1 MEPIWRVAV
10 MSSVK
15 AVVMR
20 RYGSPD
26 VLELTDIPA
35 PIPADDE
42 VLVRI
47 HSSSVCYGDQI
58 IRRGVMMARLLNG
71 FTKPRVRVLGVD
83 LAGTVDS
90 VGQRVTRFAPGDH
103 VFGSRGDKFGAHAD
117 FACVAETGFLA
128 HKPVNMSFE
137 EAGSVFVGGVC
148 ALYFL
153 RKAGIKPGERVLIH
167 GASGSLGV
175 FAVQLAKHFGAH
187 VTGVCGPSN
196 ADLVK
201 SLGAD
206 EVIDYTTRDFADG
219 DARYDV
225 ICDILGKAGFP
236 RGLRVLVPG
245 GRYLLV
251 GLPESML
258 AIAAALLRG
267 AWAHA
272 RGAARFVAGPA
283 LPVQADLVFL
293 KELIEAGRVRNVIG
307 RTYSLSEIAE
317 AHRYAESGHKI
328 GNVAVVVADP
338 ALQAIDTRSA

>member
-1 MEPIWRVAV
+1 VFR
-10 MSSVK
+10 VK
-15 AVVMR
+15 AVVVR

-35 PIPADDE
+35 PVPADDE

-47 HSSSVCYGDQI
+47 HSSSVCFGDWI
-58 IRRGVMMARLLNG
+58 IRSGAMIARLLNG
-71 FTKPRVRVLGVD
+71 FTKPRIRVLGAD
-83 LAGTVDS
+83 LAGTVES
-90 VGQRVTRFAPGDH
+90 VGKRVTRFAPGDH
-103 VFGSRGDKFGAHAD
+103 VFGSRGDKFGAHAE

-128 HKPVNMSFE
+128 HMPVNMTFE
-137 EAGSVFVGGVC
+137 EAGSVFVGGAC

-175 FAVQLAKHFGAH
+175 FAVQLAKYFGAH

-196 ADLVK
+196 LDLVK

-236 RGLRVLVPG
+236 RGLRLLVPG

-251 GLPESML
+251 GFSGGML

-267 AWAHA
+267 A
-272 RGAARFVAGPA
+272 
-283 LPVQADLVFL
+283 
-293 KELIEAGRVRNVIG
+293 G
-307 RTYSLSEIAE
+307 RT
-317 AHRYAESGHKI
+317 R
-328 GNVAVVVADP
+328 VA
-338 ALQAIDTRSA
+338 RCGS

>member
-1 MEPIWRVAV
+1 
-10 MSSVK
+10 
-15 AVVMR
+15 
-20 RYGSPD
+20 

-35 PIPADDE
+35 PVPADDE

-47 HSSSVCYGDQI
+47 HSSSVCFGDWV
-58 IRRGVMMARLLNG
+58 IRSGAMMVRLLNG
-71 FTKPRVRVLGVD
+71 LTKPRILVMGTD
-83 LAGTVDS
+83 LAGTVES

-103 VFGSRGDKFGAHAD
+103 VFGSRGDKFGAHAE

-128 HKPVNMSFE
+128 HKPVNMTFE
-137 EAGSVFVGGVC
+137 EAGSVFVGGAC

-196 ADLVK
+196 VDLVK

-206 EVIDYTTRDFADG
+206 EVIDYTIRDFAAG

-225 ICDILGKAGFP
+225 ICDILGKSGFP

-251 GLPESML
+251 GFSGGML
-258 AIAAALLRG
+258 AITAALLRG
-267 AWAHA
+267 GWAHA
-272 RGAARFVAGPA
+272 RGAARFVTGVAA
-283 LPVQADLVFL
+283 PVPADLIVL
-293 KELIEAGRVRNVIG
+293 KELIEAGTLRNVIG
-307 RTYSLSEIAE
+307 RSYPLSEIAE
-317 AHRYAESGHKI
+317 AHRYAQSGHKV

-338 ALQAIDTRSA
+338 PPGRGAAGKRELS